1 MTTRLRSKS
10 KGHANLNPGV
20 DDVGFMRLLN
30 ALTEAALDT
39 RDLGSMAQALAD
51 RMATLIDADGCYIT
65 FWDAE
70 RNMTVPA
77 AAYGPFRSSYTSFV
91 QEPGELTFTSSI
103 AAAGHTLVV
112 EDTLVSRKVS
122 SRIASQFPARSLL
135 GIPMLSDGRILGAVI
150 ISFDTLHRFTE
161 SEISRSEHAARH
173 ISFAIAKMRLL
184 EDELHRS
191 EELAALNRIGM
202 AINSGQDFDQ
212 VIATIFEQSRSIIDL
227 DTFYLA
233 IYDEGKDELR
243 FPLFYDSGEVTAMQ
257 SRNIGE
263 RPGISGYIVRTRLPL
278 YLPDI
283 SLPEAQARYGIIRSG
298 GVPAKAYIGVPLL
311 YRDRVLGVLSVQSR
325 HANAYSARHVQLV
338 ETIAAQS
345 AIALENARLYDEL
358 RLLSST
364 DGLTGI
370 FNYRSLM
377 ELGGMEFAKAHRFSR
392 QLSLVFFDIDKF
404 KDFNSIHGHS
414 TGNTVL
420 VAVVGRVRGC
430 VRGID
435 LFARYGGEE
444 FVIVLPET
452 PPEEAAII
460 AERVRFSIESLAVP
474 APDNKT
480 RLSVTASVGVSSMGP
495 GRECFQSLLEAAND
509 AERLAKEKG
518 RNRVEVTE
526 SPAGSTR

>member
-1 MTTRLRSKS
+1 M
-10 KGHANLNPGV
+10 NPDI
-20 DDVGFMRLLN
+20 DDVEFMRLLN
-30 ALTEAALDT
+30 ALTEAALET
-39 RDLGSMAQALAD
+39 SDLGSMVQALAD
-51 RMATLIDADGCYIT
+51 RMAEVIDADGCYIT

-70 RNMTVPA
+70 RCMAVPA
-77 AAYGPFRSSYTSFV
+77 AAYGPYRSSYTAFV
-91 QEPGELTFTSSI
+91 QEPGEQTFTAAI
-103 AAAGHTLVV
+103 AAAGHAIVV
-112 EDTLVSRKVS
+112 EDALVSSKVS
-122 SRIASQFPARSLL
+122 SRIASNFPARSLL

-161 SEISRSEHAARH
+161 REISRSEHAARH
-173 ISFAIAKMRLL
+173 ISFAVAKMRLL
-184 EDELHRS
+184 EDERHRS
-191 EELAALNRIGM
+191 EELAVLNRIGM

-212 VIATIFEQSRSIIDL
+212 VINTIFEQCRSIIDL

-233 IYDEGKDELR
+233 IYDEGKDELS
-243 FPLFYDSGEVTAMQ
+243 FPLFYDNGEVHAMQ
-257 SRNIGE
+257 TRNIGE
-263 RPGISGYIVRTRLPL
+263 KPGMSGHIIRTRLPL
-278 YLPDI
+278 SLPDA
-283 SLPEAQARYGIIRSG
+283 SLPGVQATYDIIRTG
-298 GVPAKAYIGVPLL
+298 GIPSRAFIGVPLL
-311 YRDRVLGVLSVQSR
+311 YRDKVLGVLSVQSSQ
-325 HANAYSARHVQLV
+325 ANAYSARHVQLV

-392 QLSLVFFDIDKF
+392 RLSLVFFDIDNF

-420 VAVVGRVRGC
+420 VAVVDRVRGC

-452 PPEEAAII
+452 PPGEAAII
-460 AERVRFSIESLAVP
+460 AERVRSAVASLAVP
-474 APDNKT
+474 STDRRT
-480 RLSVTASVGVSSMGP
+480 QLSVTVSVGVSNMDP
-495 GRECFQSLLEAAND
+495 GCACFQSLLEAANA

-518 RNRVEVTE
+518 RNRVEIARLRETH
-526 SPAGSTR
+526 SGKNHAHGDDG